1 MAACLVILLAL
12 HAQAVEKP
20 EILTPKSPA
29 TPRINGPSVFGVRPN
44 SPFIYRIPATGQRP
58 MEFSVDNLPKALMV
72 DPQTGQMSGKLPQAG
87 EFLVTLQAKNSL
99 GSARKKFKII
109 VGEKIALTP
118 PMGWNSWNCWGG
130 RVSAEKVLLSAHGMV
145 NSGLIDHGWTYINI
159 DDAWQ
164 GQRGGPFHAI
174 QGNDKFPDMKGLCDQ
189 LHAMGL
195 KAGIYSTPWT
205 TSYARYIGG
214 SCENAD
220 GSWVKPTQDKRSI
233 INKKILPWAIGK
245 YHFTEND
252 AKQWAA
258 WGIDYLKYDWNPIE
272 VPETDEMARAL
283 HNSGRDVIFSLSN
296 HAPFE
301 GAADWARLSNAWRTT
316 GDIRDTWQSVAGI
329 GFSQDRWAPFAA
341 PGHWNDPDMLVVGL
355 VGWGTPHPTKLTPDE
370 QYTHISLWCLL
381 SAPLLLGADLDKL
394 DDFTLSLLTNDEVLA
409 VDQDSLGKQA
419 IRVAGEGDLCVYAKD
434 LDDGSKVVGLFNRSE
449 KDSEITA
456 PFPALGVNG
465 KQIVRDLWRQK
476 DLGEF
481 EGEFKAKVPPHG
493 VVFVRLKSS
502 N

>member
-1 MAACLVILLAL
+1 MMTHCTMAACLVILLAL

-174 QGNDKFPDMKGLCDQ
+174 QGNDKFPDMK
-189 LHAMGL
+189 
-195 KAGIYSTPWT
+195 
-205 TSYARYIGG
+205 
-214 SCENAD
+214 
-220 GSWVKPTQDKRSI
+220 
-233 INKKILPWAIGK
+233 
-245 YHFTEND
+245 
-252 AKQWAA
+252 
-258 WGIDYLKYDWNPIE
+258 
-272 VPETDEMARAL
+272 
-283 HNSGRDVIFSLSN
+283 
-296 HAPFE
+296 
-301 GAADWARLSNAWRTT
+301 
-316 GDIRDTWQSVAGI
+316 
-329 GFSQDRWAPFAA
+329 
-341 PGHWNDPDMLVVGL
+341 
-355 VGWGTPHPTKLTPDE
+355 
-370 QYTHISLWCLL
+370 
-381 SAPLLLGADLDKL
+381 
-394 DDFTLSLLTNDEVLA
+394 
-409 VDQDSLGKQA
+409 
-419 IRVAGEGDLCVYAKD
+419 
-434 LDDGSKVVGLFNRSE
+434 
-449 KDSEITA
+449 
-456 PFPALGVNG
+456 
-465 KQIVRDLWRQK
+465 
-476 DLGEF
+476 
-481 EGEFKAKVPPHG
+481 
-493 VVFVRLKSS
+493 
-502 N
+502 